1 MSLTLGQKLRQVRE
15 ERGISIGE
23 VSEQTRISPHYI
35 ESIEN
40 DDYKTLP
47 GGIFN
52 KGFIKSYARYV
63 GFDEQEALGDYS
75 RLMASQSEGAISD
88 EPKTYRPEVLTDDN
102 YSSSRLPTLIL
113 AGVIL
118 ALMTVGVLYLLNY
131 LTARNEQ
138 PVANAVAT
146 PTPTEVA
153 PAANTNAAPAASGP
167 AMGTAKISF
176 STGGQ
181 PIWLSSTVDGKTSST
196 VVSPDK
202 PVVFEPKESL
212 RLSYSKSLA
221 ASARLSI
228 NDKQIALP
236 QTPANPKRGP
246 IDVDINQSNLAEI
259 WQSGQVAAAGVPTHE
274 TTAATPRPA
283 STATPRPKP
292 AVTPTA
298 AKPAT
303 TPAATGTPKPRP

>member
-1 MSLTLGQKLRQVRE
+1 MSLTLGQKLRQARE
-15 ERGISIGE
+15 ERGISVGE

-75 RLMASQSEGAISD
+75 KLMASQNEGIAPD
-88 EPKTYRPEVLTDDN
+88 EPRTYRPEVLTDDN

-118 ALMTVGVLYLLNY
+118 ALMTAGVLYLLNY
-131 LTARNEQ
+131 LTSRSEQ
-138 PVANAVAT
+138 PVANSIAT
-146 PTPTEVA
+146 PTPVETA
-153 PAANTNAAPAASGP
+153 PAANTVAAPVAAGP
-167 AMGTAKISF
+167 AMGTVKISF
-176 STGGQ
+176 STGNQ
-181 PIWLSSTVDGKTSST
+181 PIWLSSTVDGKTSSA
-196 VVSPDK
+196 VVTPEK
-202 PVVFEPKESL
+202 PVVFEPKESI

-221 ASARLSI
+221 QSARLSI
-228 NDKQIALP
+228 NDKQVTLP
-236 QTPANPKRGP
+236 QAPANPKRVP
-246 IDVDINQSNLAEI
+246 IDVEINQSNLAEI

-274 TTAATPRPA
+274 PTTATPRPA
-283 STATPRPKP
+283 PTGTPRPKP
-292 AVTPTA
+292 SATPTA
-298 AKPAT
+298 AKPPA
-303 TPAATGTPKPRP
+303 TPASAGTPKPRP